1 MYCFWFD
8 GAPCYL
14 GTLCDCW
21 YSPAAP
27 GGVGPRQVKTQRA
40 LNDYRKS
47 AYPHYKDELTR
58 LRFIGAI
65 TATRLKVHWP
75 RHSLVSH
82 QPNWRC
88 LCVGEGWSAR
98 LIMVA

>member
-1 MYCFWFD
+1 
-8 GAPCYL
+8 
-14 GTLCDCW
+14 
-21 YSPAAP
+21 
-27 GGVGPRQVKTQRA
+27 VKTQRA

-65 TATRLKVHWP
+65 TATRLKVP
-75 RHSLVSH
+75 RPCH
-82 QPNWRC
+82 QPC
-88 LCVGEGWSAR
+88 QPPAGLAMSVGGGEWSAC